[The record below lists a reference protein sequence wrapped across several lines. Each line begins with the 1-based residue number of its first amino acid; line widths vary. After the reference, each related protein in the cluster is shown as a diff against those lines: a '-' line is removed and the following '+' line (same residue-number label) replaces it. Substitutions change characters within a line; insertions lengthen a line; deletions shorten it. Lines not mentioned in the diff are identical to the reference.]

1 MEKNIILILHYY
13 LLNASYLHT
22 VPLTSVQP
30 GPSAAVQSR
39 WITKMSVQFPYFIK
53 AKSIFLF
60 CSDNKS
66 WRAESGVTWS
76 PSAFWPSPLVGKTR
90 QPKSACEFAPC
101 VNACFPEWSKRWNVL
116 CVGLLIRRGADQHS
130 VIPRQDPRYAGLTVK
145 RAPCFPLLPP
155 LWNLTTAAF
164 LMSCTSLSLVITS
177 CMCRSVPRAH
187 HRLAA
192 LAHSWHVLIQ
202 NVFSL
207 KWKGGKTSYNVL
219 DLLEAADKIL
229 TIYTLAIN
237 CNIYI
242 LCCIVFFC
250 SDSCNYCLMQ
260 LLRRSITWL
269 HIKVPANMKKP
280 CRQLTVMHL

>member
-39 WITKMSVQFPYFIK
+39 WITKMSVRFPYFIK

-130 VIPRQDPRYAGLTVK
+130 VIPPSRPPVCRPDSETCPMLPPPPASMKFNNSSLFDELHFSISGDNKLHVQKCSSCASQTRCSCTQLTCPNSKCIFSQVK
-145 RAPCFPLLPP
+145 R
-155 LWNLTTAAF
+155 WKNF
-164 LMSCTSLSLVITS
+164 L
-177 CMCRSVPRAH
+177 
-187 HRLAA
+187 
-192 LAHSWHVLIQ
+192 
-202 NVFSL
+202 
-207 KWKGGKTSYNVL
+207 
-219 DLLEAADKIL
+219 
-229 TIYTLAIN
+229 
-237 CNIYI
+237 
-242 LCCIVFFC
+242 
-250 SDSCNYCLMQ
+250 
-260 LLRRSITWL
+260 
-269 HIKVPANMKKP
+269 
-280 CRQLTVMHL
+280 